1 MSKGRMWLCTLN
13 NPDTTM
19 SESYLNKW
27 HTDAGAQYVTGQ
39 LEKGKEGTVH
49 LQYFIH
55 FKDQVRPSALKKHCA
70 RSHFE
75 LVKKDNGAPEYC
87 NKEDT
92 RVEGPWTF
100 GIRPARKDKKGD
112 TKRFNEQLLEI
123 GPEEAVRQGI
133 VRLTNYVSVKKAVD
147 LYRLTTTP
155 VTDSEDLRGTWIYG
169 PPGVGKSRY
178 AREHFTDIYLKA
190 QNKWWDGYTGQ

>member
-1 MSKGRMWLCTLN
+1 MFIGTLN

-19 SESYLNKW
+19 CESYLSKW
-27 HTDAGAQYVTGQ
+27 HADAGARYVTGQ
-39 LEKGKEGTVH
+39 LEKGQEGTVH
-49 LQYFIH
+49 LQYFIN
-55 FKDQVRPSALKKHCA
+55 FEKKRTIAALKKHCA

-75 LVKKDNGAPEYC
+75 IVKKDNGAPEYC

-100 GIRPARKDKKGD
+100 GVKPARKDKKGD
-112 TKRFNEQLLEI
+112 TKRFNEELVQL
-123 GPEEAVRQGI
+123 GAEEAVKQGLI
-133 VRLTNYVSVKKAVD
+133 SITQYVSTKKAID
-147 LYRLTTTP
+147 LFRINTTP
-155 VTDSEDLRGTWIYG
+155 VTDSPDLRGTWIYG